1 MLIRR
6 LIPGLILGCCALI
19 MTCSLQAQIQIE
31 ADLPALR
38 RGTYTDSALWHQVA
52 EFCDAYPR
60 RLSGTTVLE
69 EGLDWII
76 ARMQQQGWSVR
87 TQPAM
92 VPTWI
97 RGAESL
103 RMLSAPSR
111 PLPMMGLGGSVGTNG
126 TPIKAEVLV
135 VRSFEE
141 LDARGAE
148 ARGKIVVWNVPF
160 TTYGETVQYRYGGA
174 SAAAAH
180 GAVASLTRSVGPYG
194 MQTPHTGGM
203 GYREDVQK
211 IPSAAITMEDAMLMQ
226 RMQDRGQSIEL
237 ELMMEARSAE
247 DRPSRNIIIEI
258 PGSEHPEEVVVMGGH
273 IDAWDVGTGAMD
285 DASGCFVTWH
295 ALNAIKG
302 LGKQPKRTI
311 RVCFWTNEE
320 NGLRGGKAYADLT
333 AHEQHVLAMEVDG
346 GTFQPVGFSG
356 SVEGSLKADVEAL
369 LQAGI
374 TTSPKPPTLVQG
386 GGGADT
392 GPLRARGVPVIEL
405 VVDTSKYFWYHH
417 TEADTPD
424 KLDPRELNDC
434 AYAMAVMAWGIA
446 NR

>member
-1 MLIRR
+1 MLKHWIVGSFWFMA
-6 LIPGLILGCCALI
+6 IAA
-19 MTCSLQAQIQIE
+19 SLQAQVAITN
-31 ADLPALR
+31 DLPELR
-38 RGTYTDSALWHQVA
+38 RNVYTDSALWHTVA
-52 EFCDAYPR
+52 EFCDSYPR
-60 RLSGTTVLE
+60 RLSGTDVLE
-69 EGLDWII
+69 RGLDWII
-76 ARMQQQGWSVR
+76 NRMQQQGWAVR
-87 TQPAM
+87 TQPVM

-126 TPIKAEVLV
+126 APIRAQVLV
-135 VRSFEE
+135 VGSFSE
-141 LDARGAE
+141 LEARAAD

-203 GYREDVQK
+203 GYRDGVPK
-211 IPSAAITMEDAMLMQ
+211 IPAAAITMEDAMLMQ
-226 RMQDRGQSIEL
+226 RMQDRGQVVEL

-247 DRPSRNIIIEI
+247 DRPSRNIIIEML
-258 PGSEHPEEVVVMGGH
+258 GSEHPEEVVVMGGH

-295 ALNAIKG
+295 ALNAIKA

-320 NGLRGGKAYADLT
+320 NGLRGGNAYAEQT
-333 AHEQHVLAMEVDG
+333 VHETHVLAMEVDG
-346 GTFQPVGFSG
+346 GTFAPQGFSG
-356 SVEGSLKADVEAL
+356 SVQGALKDDVLAL
-369 LQAGI
+369 MHSGI
-374 TTSPKPPTLVQG
+374 TSSVPPVFQEG

-392 GPLRARGVPVIEL
+392 GPLRTRGVPVIEL